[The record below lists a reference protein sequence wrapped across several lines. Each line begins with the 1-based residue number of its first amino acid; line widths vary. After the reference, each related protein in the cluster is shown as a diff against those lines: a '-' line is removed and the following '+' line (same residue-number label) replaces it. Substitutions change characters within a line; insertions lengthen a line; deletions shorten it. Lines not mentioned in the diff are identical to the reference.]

1 MTQVGN
7 SGCKCVGCG
16 GRERSR
22 EWSKYEDDVSKLE
35 SVKHLVGKD
44 LGSFRI
50 LSFL

>member
-16 GRERSR
+16 GRE
-22 EWSKYEDDVSKLE
+22 WSKYEDDISKLE